1 MEKAIQDRHI
11 DWQKFLYGYVKLSN
25 GAALELLR
33 SSFQGREEGVHPG
46 GLQVNFEKRE
56 EMQRW

>member
-1 MEKAIQDRHI
+1 MEKAIQDQHI
-11 DWQKFLYGYVKLSN
+11 DWQKFRYGYVKLSN

-33 SSFQGREEGVHPG
+33 SSFRGREEGVHPG

-56 EMQRW
+56 EMQR